1 MYKTLTQVGL
11 FLVLVFVL
19 LITFYKYFY
28 VQENNEESRIKI
40 TSPNLNKT
48 IEIKKRDQKVQ
59 SDSEISNLSYKK
71 FDIQKNLYLINAKK
85 GKINNKDPNIIFMED
100 VEASITYLNNEK
112 LIILSKNAI
121 FDKKNFQTK
130 FFNKVKLIYQ
140 DKILLSDNLEFLF
153 DKNIAIFK
161 DNVRYQDLD
170 TKMFSDKIQINL
182 LTKDREILSKNENEK
197 IKIEKNK

>member
-28 VQENNEESRIKI
+28 DQENEERKVEIIS
-40 TSPNLNKT
+40 TDLNKK
-48 IEIKKRDQKVQ
+48 IEIIKKDQEVQ
-59 SDSEISNLSYKK
+59 NDSDISNLSYKK

-85 GKINNKDPNIIFMED
+85 GKINNKDPNIIFMEG

-112 LIILSKNAI
+112 LVILSNNAI

-130 FFNKVKLIYQ
+130 FLNKVKLIYQ

-161 DNVRYQDLD
+161 DNVRYQDLN
-170 TKMFSDKIQINL
+170 TKMFSDKIKINL
-182 LTKDREILSKNENEK
+182 LTKDIEILSKNKNEK

>member
-28 VQENNEESRIKI
+28 VQENNKESKIKTI
-40 TSPNLNKT
+40 SPNINKT
-48 IEIKKRDQKVQ
+48 IEIKKRDQEVQ

-112 LIILSKNAI
+112 LLILSKNAI

-170 TKMFSDKIQINL
+170 TKMFSDKIKINL
-182 LTKDREILSKNENEK
+182 LTKDIEILSKNENEK

>member
-28 VQENNEESRIKI
+28 VQENNEESKI
-40 TSPNLNKT
+40 EIISPNLNKT
-48 IEIKKRDQKVQ
+48 IEIKKRDQEVQ

-71 FDIQKNLYLINAKK
+71 FDIQKNLYLITAKK
-85 GKINNKDPNIIFMED
+85 GKINNKKPNIIFMED

-112 LIILSKNAI
+112 LVILSKNAI
-121 FDKKNFQTK
+121 FDKENFQTK
-130 FFNKVKLIYQ
+130 FLNKVKLIYQ

-161 DNVRYQDLD
+161 DNVRYQDLN
-170 TKMFSDKIQINL
+170 TKMFSDKIKINL
-182 LTKDREILSKNENEK
+182 LTKDIEILSKNENEK

>member
-1 MYKTLTQVGL
+1 MYKTITQVGL

-28 VQENNEESRIKI
+28 VQENNEESKI
-40 TSPNLNKT
+40 EIISPNLNKT
-48 IEIKKRDQKVQ
+48 IEIKKRDQEVQ

-71 FDIQKNLYLINAKK
+71 FDIQKNLYLITAKK
-85 GKINNKDPNIIFMED
+85 GKINNKKPNIIFMED

-112 LIILSKNAI
+112 LVILSKNAI
-121 FDKKNFQTK
+121 FDKENFQTK
-130 FFNKVKLIYQ
+130 FLNKVKLIYQ

-161 DNVRYQDLD
+161 DNVRYQDLN
-170 TKMFSDKIQINL
+170 TKMFSDKIKINL
-182 LTKDREILSKNENEK
+182 LTKDIEILSKNENEK

>member
-40 TSPNLNKT
+40 TSPNINKT
-48 IEIKKRDQKVQ
+48 IEIKKRDQEVQ

-112 LIILSKNAI
+112 LIILSKNAV

-170 TKMFSDKIQINL
+170 TKMFSDKIKINL
-182 LTKDREILSKNENEK
+182 LTKDIEILSKNKNEK

>member
-161 DNVRYQDLD
+161 DNVRYQDLN
-170 TKMFSDKIQINL
+170 TKMFSDKIKINL
-182 LTKDREILSKNENEK
+182 LTRDIEILSKNENEK

>member
-28 VQENNEESRIKI
+28 DQENEERKVEIIS
-40 TSPNLNKT
+40 TDLNKK
-48 IEIKKRDQKVQ
+48 IEIIKKDQEVQ
-59 SDSEISNLSYKK
+59 NDSDISNLSYKK

-161 DNVRYQDLD
+161 DNVRYQDLN
-170 TKMFSDKIQINL
+170 TKMFSDKIKINL
-182 LTKDREILSKNENEK
+182 LTRDIEILSKNENEK

>member
-1 MYKTLTQVGL
+1 MYKTITQVGL

-28 VQENNEESRIKI
+28 VQENNEESKI
-40 TSPNLNKT
+40 EIISPNLNKT
-48 IEIKKRDQKVQ
+48 IEIKKRDQEVQ

-71 FDIQKNLYLINAKK
+71 FDIQKNLYLITAKK
-85 GKINNKDPNIIFMED
+85 GKINNKKPNIIFMED

-112 LIILSKNAI
+112 LVILSKNAV

-130 FFNKVKLIYQ
+130 FLNKVKLIYQ

-161 DNVRYQDLD
+161 DNVRYQDLN
-170 TKMFSDKIQINL
+170 TKMFSDKIKINL
-182 LTKDREILSKNENEK
+182 LTKDIKILSKNENEK

>member
-28 VQENNEESRIKI
+28 DQENEERKVEIIS
-40 TSPNLNKT
+40 TDLNKK
-48 IEIKKRDQKVQ
+48 IEIIKKDQEVQ
-59 SDSEISNLSYKK
+59 NDSDISNLSYKK

-85 GKINNKDPNIIFMED
+85 GKINNKDPNIIFMEGD
-100 VEASITYLNNEK
+100 EASITYLNNEK
-112 LIILSKNAI
+112 LVILSNNAI
-121 FDKKNFQTK
+121 FYKKNFQTK
-130 FFNKVKLIYQ
+130 FLNKVKLIYQ

-161 DNVRYQDLD
+161 DNVRYQDLN
-170 TKMFSDKIQINL
+170 TKMFSDKIKINL
-182 LTKDREILSKNENEK
+182 LTKDIEILSKNKNEK

>member
-130 FFNKVKLIYQ
+130 FFNKVKLIYL

-161 DNVRYQDLD
+161 DNVRYQDLN
-170 TKMFSDKIQINL
+170 TKMFSDKIKINL
-182 LTKDREILSKNENEK
+182 LTKDIEILSKNENEK

>member
-1 MYKTLTQVGL
+1 MYKTITQVGL

-28 VQENNEESRIKI
+28 VQENNEESKI
-40 TSPNLNKT
+40 EIISPNLNKT
-48 IEIKKRDQKVQ
+48 IEIKKRDQEVQ

-71 FDIQKNLYLINAKK
+71 FDIQKNLYLITAKK
-85 GKINNKDPNIIFMED
+85 GKINNKKPNIIFMED

-112 LIILSKNAI
+112 LVILSTNAI
-121 FDKKNFQTK
+121 FDKENFQTK
-130 FFNKVKLIYQ
+130 FLNKVKLIYQ

-161 DNVRYQDLD
+161 DNVRYQDLN
-170 TKMFSDKIQINL
+170 TKMFSDKIKINL
-182 LTKDREILSKNENEK
+182 LTKDIEILSKNKNEK

>member
-11 FLVLVFVL
+11 FLILVFVL

-28 VQENNEESRIKI
+28 VQENNEESKIKTI
-40 TSPNLNKT
+40 SPNINKT
-48 IEIKKRDQKVQ
+48 IEIKKRDQEVQ

-112 LIILSKNAI
+112 LLILSKNAI

-130 FFNKVKLIYQ
+130 FLNKVKLIYQ

-161 DNVRYQDLD
+161 DNVKYNNQNIEA
-170 TKMFSDKIQINL
+170 FSDIVVINL
-182 LTKDREILSKNENEK
+182 LTKEIDIKSKNQKK
-197 IKIEKNK
+197 IRIRKKN

>member
-28 VQENNEESRIKI
+28 DQENEERKVEIIS
-40 TSPNLNKT
+40 TDLNKK
-48 IEIKKRDQKVQ
+48 IEIIKKDQEVQ
-59 SDSEISNLSYKK
+59 NDSDISNLSYKK

-85 GKINNKDPNIIFMED
+85 GKINNKDPNIIFMEG

-112 LIILSKNAI
+112 LVILSKNAI

-130 FFNKVKLIYQ
+130 FLNKVKLIYQ

-161 DNVRYQDLD
+161 DNVRYQDLN
-170 TKMFSDKIQINL
+170 TKMFSDKIKINL
-182 LTKDREILSKNENEK
+182 LTKDIEILSKNKNEK

>member
-11 FLVLVFVL
+11 FLILVFVL

-28 VQENNEESRIKI
+28 VQENNEESKIKTI
-40 TSPNLNKT
+40 SPNINKT
-48 IEIKKRDQKVQ
+48 IEIKKRDQEVQ

-112 LIILSKNAI
+112 LLILSKNAI

-130 FFNKVKLIYQ
+130 FLNKVKLIYQ

-161 DNVRYQDLD
+161 DNVRYQDLN
-170 TKMFSDKIQINL
+170 TKMFSDKIKINL
-182 LTKDREILSKNENEK
+182 LTRDIEILSKNENEK

>member
-11 FLVLVFVL
+11 FLILVFVL

-28 VQENNEESRIKI
+28 VQENNKESKIKTI
-40 TSPNLNKT
+40 SPNINKT
-48 IEIKKRDQKVQ
+48 IEIKKRDQEVQ

-112 LIILSKNAI
+112 LLILSKNAI

-130 FFNKVKLIYQ
+130 FLNKVKLIYQ

-170 TKMFSDKIQINL
+170 TKMFSDKIKINL
-182 LTKDREILSKNENEK
+182 LTKDIEILSKNENEK

>member
-1 MYKTLTQVGL
+1 MFKTITQVGL

-28 VQENNEESRIKI
+28 VQENNEESKI
-40 TSPNLNKT
+40 EIISPNLNKT
-48 IEIKKRDQKVQ
+48 IEIKKRDQEVQ

-71 FDIQKNLYLINAKK
+71 FDIQKNLYLITAKK
-85 GKINNKDPNIIFMED
+85 GKINNKKPNIIFMED

-112 LIILSKNAI
+112 LVILSKKAI
-121 FDKKNFQTK
+121 FDKENFQTK
-130 FFNKVKLIYQ
+130 FLNKVKLIYQ

-161 DNVRYQDLD
+161 DNVRYEQLD
-170 TKMFSDKIQINL
+170 TKMFSDEIIINL
-182 LTKDREILSKNENEK
+182 LTKEIIIKSKNNSNK
-197 IKIEKNK
+197 VIIKKN